1 MSFLKKKRW
10 RKNAYNDVQLR
21 VEGEDQPS
29 HELFPKLRII
39 NFNPGPKE
47 KDNIK

>member
-1 MSFLKKKRW
+1 M
-10 RKNAYNDVQLR
+10 NAYNDVQLR
-21 VEGEDQPS
+21 GEGEDQPS
-29 HELFPKLRII
+29 HELFPKLRMI